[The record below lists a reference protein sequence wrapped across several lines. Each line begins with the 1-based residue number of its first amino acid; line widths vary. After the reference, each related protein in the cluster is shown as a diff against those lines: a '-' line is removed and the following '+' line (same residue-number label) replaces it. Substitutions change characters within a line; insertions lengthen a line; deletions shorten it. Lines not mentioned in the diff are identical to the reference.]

1 MKVQHYR
8 AMKAT
13 TGLHHLKI
21 TGFNQH
27 HYSIANLIII
37 IYTCNHGTSL
47 FHHQAYYNNL
57 HIQPLEGI
65 MLSRRSDIEP
75 NEV

>member
-1 MKVQHYR
+1 MTVQHNR

-13 TGLHHLKI
+13 TGPHHLKF

-27 HYSIANLIII
+27 HYSITNLIII
-37 IYTCNHGTSL
+37 IYTSNHGTS
-47 FHHQAYYNNL
+47 
-57 HIQPLEGI
+57 LEGI
-65 MLSRRSDIEP
+65 MLSRKSDIEP